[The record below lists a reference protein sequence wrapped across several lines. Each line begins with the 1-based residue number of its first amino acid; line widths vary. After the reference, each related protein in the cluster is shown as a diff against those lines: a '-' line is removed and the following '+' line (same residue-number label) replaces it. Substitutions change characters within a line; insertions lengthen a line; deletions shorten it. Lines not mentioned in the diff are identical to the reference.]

1 MSKKQEE
8 RQPNR
13 EFNHRV
19 KSITASI
26 FTPAELESLKN
37 GGNAKAAE
45 IWLAKFKWMDFPESD
60 NDDIESI
67 RNFMSMKYEEK
78 KWLDESLLKAKN
90 KKPSNSEYYE
100 SKGTFT
106 INPPALNN
114 KFNNSNGN
122 LSDDSSSQNSSL
134 NDYSP
139 VSPTSRKSSSSISD
153 LSDNNT
159 NYLKYSSDSSFNDSN
174 ELDDFFDT
182 LNNSSNQQP
191 VTKRNNIYPEP
202 NKSSPSYTNNTNTI
216 TNSFF
221 TQKNLLENRR
231 PSNLHSKRSIN
242 NSSSINDPFSNLL
255 PPTKS
260 ETSRRFS
267 PQKLDDNDIFSDF
280 QTAPDNNNSQQTIYS
295 TNLNSYSNTFPNG
308 SSNVNQ
314 TTSINQFN
322 NNFGN
327 LYQAQQKYS
336 FFPSSTIT
344 NTSISNT
351 DMNLLQQKQ
360 FNYSKSMSFDNVFS
374 DLDPL
379 RNK

>member
-1 MSKKQEE
+1 M
-8 RQPNR
+8 
-13 EFNHRV
+13 
-19 KSITASI
+19 A
-26 FTPAELESLKN
+26 
-37 GGNAKAAE
+37 
-45 IWLAKFKWMDFPESD
+45 
-60 NDDIESI
+60 
-67 RNFMSMKYEEK
+67 
-78 KWLDESLLKAKN
+78 
-90 KKPSNSEYYE
+90 
-100 SKGTFT
+100 
-106 INPPALNN
+106 
-114 KFNNSNGN
+114 
-122 LSDDSSSQNSSL
+122 
-134 NDYSP
+134 
-139 VSPTSRKSSSSISD
+139 
-153 LSDNNT
+153 
-159 NYLKYSSDSSFNDSN
+159 
-174 ELDDFFDT
+174 
-182 LNNSSNQQP
+182 
-191 VTKRNNIYPEP
+191 
-202 NKSSPSYTNNTNTI
+202 
-216 TNSFF
+216 
-221 TQKNLLENRR
+221 
-231 PSNLHSKRSIN
+231 SNLHSKRSIN

>member
-159 NYLKYSSDSSFNDSN
+159 NYLKYSSDSSFNDSS
-174 ELDDFFDT
+174 LPPPPPPHSSLTSIASDT
-182 LNNSSNQQP
+182 
-191 VTKRNNIYPEP
+191 
-202 NKSSPSYTNNTNTI
+202 
-216 TNSFF
+216 
-221 TQKNLLENRR
+221 
-231 PSNLHSKRSIN
+231 SNLHSKRSIN
-242 NSSSINDPFSNLL
+242 NNSSINDPFSNLL

-308 SSNVNQ
+308 SSNVNK
-314 TTSINQFN
+314 TTPINQFN